1 MGENLHEDTNEISS
15 ECIRNILECID
26 LKNIKSKLT
35 EYLNKELGDFGGNRV
50 EIENIA
56 IAVVRDGQDTMA
68 MEADSYV
75 KYSENDYAL
84 VDVNRDD
91 NEDTIKEKVL
101 NAIKSAGDNRN
112 YICTAKKF
120 FGNKLVGT
128 EKNSIMFT
136 HYVVWC
142 LGTNKETYGY
152 KDKVFGELILD
163 FLKLCFEDSEEIGYW
178 SKQNHI
184 TDYWKNCTIN
194 GKFDFRTSYV
204 EIVKSEYNIESFTR
218 IAITPYEKREC
229 FGKLLLLP
237 EDTDFDKIASFAVKF
252 NTESQERFISDT
264 SRTRKLLEICKEDF
278 FLAADKKTGQILGI
292 IYADEDEECG
302 NKIQEYSKIVFYG
315 NARWKL
321 VIHNETVFCYEWG
334 NYYATKRE
342 RMNVMEEKLPEHLRH
357 SFFEKLFYT
366 LEQTSHGAI
375 VIVAKDAE
383 AEAQR
388 LGKVNR
394 AICVSPFNIRQ
405 QEFKLLSRM
414 SDVDGAV
421 IIDFNGICYAFGVIL
436 DGQARAMGEEKRGAR
451 YNSSITYIAGKER
464 IAFIASEDKEKGVEV
479 FYGKNIEL
487 IDKDNQDGAI

>member
-26 LKNIKSKLT
+26 LKNIKSRLT

-56 IAVVRDGQDTMA
+56 IAVVRDSQDTMA
-68 MEADSYV
+68 MEVDSYV
-75 KYSENDYAL
+75 KYSENSYAL
-84 VDVNRDD
+84 VDVNRGD

-101 NAIKSAGDNRN
+101 DAIKNAGDNRN

-120 FGNKLVGT
+120 FGNKLVGA
-128 EKNSIMFT
+128 ENNRIMFT
-136 HYVVWC
+136 HYAVWC
-142 LGTNKETYGY
+142 LGTDKETCGY
-152 KDKVFGELILD
+152 KDKVFGELILK

-178 SKQNHI
+178 SKQDHI
-184 TDYWKNCTIN
+184 TDYWKNCAIN

-229 FGKLLLLP
+229 FGKLLLVP
-237 EDTDFDKIASFAVKF
+237 EDSDFDKIASFVVKF
-252 NTESQERFISDT
+252 NTESQERLISDI

-278 FLAADKKTGQILGI
+278 FLVADKKTGQILGI
-292 IYADEDEECG
+292 IYADEECG
-302 NKIQEYSKIVFYG
+302 NKIQGYPKIIFYG

-321 VIHNETVFCYEWG
+321 IINNETIFCYEWG

-342 RMNVMEEKLPEHLRH
+342 RMNEMEEKLPEHLRR
-357 SFFEKLFYT
+357 SSFEKLFYT

-394 AICVSPFNIRQ
+394 AICVSPFEIKQ
-405 QEFKLLSRM
+405 QEFK
-414 SDVDGAV
+414 
-421 IIDFNGICYAFGVIL
+421 F
-436 DGQARAMGEEKRGAR
+436 
-451 YNSSITYIAGKER
+451 
-464 IAFIASEDKEKGVEV
+464 
-479 FYGKNIEL
+479 
-487 IDKDNQDGAI
+487 